1 MCDAGHSIKA
11 GLQDMGGNVETS
23 LYCSTAAATPTAA
36 ANGSQKK
43 RRKRPDNER
52 RKMKREAWLQKRT
65 ASRPDH
71 VSAASS
77 SAAAT
82 AATTAAATAL
92 EEVVLS
98 SGVKAAAVAV
108 TLTQDPGQ
116 GGGPAAPGT
125 ASTVPA
131 TAAATSPRAWAWEKR
146 EGLVAIAR
154 RLRTGP
160 LESPEMA
167 RSPEGLCDLNLSA
180 SRWSEDRELEDQWD
194 GMGSSPTY
202 AAAAS
207 KALTA
212 PAATAA
218 TAEPVEEGAELLY
231 QQQQTSA
238 PWYCQFCHCSN
249 HPLRKFC
256 TMCLESKK

>member
-1 MCDAGHSIKA
+1 M
-11 GLQDMGGNVETS
+11 NVW
-23 LYCSTAAATPTAA
+23 
-36 ANGSQKK
+36 
-43 RRKRPDNER
+43 R
-52 RKMKREAWLQKRT
+52 
-65 ASRPDH
+65 
-71 VSAASS
+71 
-77 SAAAT
+77 
-82 AATTAAATAL
+82 
-92 EEVVLS
+92 VVS
-98 SGVKAAAVAV
+98 SGVKAAAVAA
-108 TLTQDPGQ
+108 TQDPGQ
-116 GGGPAAPGT
+116 GGGPAAPWT

-194 GMGSSPTY
+194 GMESSPTY

-207 KALTA
+207 KSPTV
-212 PAATAA
+212 PAA
-218 TAEPVEEGAELLY
+218 TAEPAEEGAELLY

-249 HPLRKFC
+249 HPLREFC